1 MIFKQKKLLFQ
12 KTPNFRAF
20 FSSPKFSVL
29 KPNMASQ
36 LLNDKVDKLANILT
50 VLTNGLEKECA
61 SETPIEV
68 RTENE
73 VSEPPPPSDAIHML
87 KLEEEVVSHTVP
99 SNIPIM
105 SSPADTNDTKTCKED
120 CGSACSDIG
129 GVVAS
134 TPDVSDRDIEGEH
147 EYTIIQEL

>member
-1 MIFKQKKLLFQ
+1 
-12 KTPNFRAF
+12 
-20 FSSPKFSVL
+20 
-29 KPNMASQ
+29 
-36 LLNDKVDKLANILT
+36 
-50 VLTNGLEKECA
+50 
-61 SETPIEV
+61 
-68 RTENE
+68 
-73 VSEPPPPSDAIHML
+73 ML

-105 SSPADTNDTKTCKED
+105 SSPADANDTKTCKED

-147 EYTIIQEL
+147 EYTIIQELYELDKENTISVRKLHDVLETQIQMPKAVCCDDWLVLDFSIGDLVS